1 MTLSIVIPAFN
12 EAAGIRAVVG
22 RICGDYPDAELL
34 VVDDG
39 STDGTS
45 DQLHDLPVRVLRH
58 PHNIGNGASVKTG
71 IRKAHGDY
79 ILLLDAD
86 GQHRPEDV
94 GALLHEA
101 GFYDLVV
108 GARVKSSHQNAAR
121 ALGNGAL
128 EAMASYL
135 SGTPIPDL
143 TSGFR
148 VFRREYILEFVHLL
162 PNRYSYPTTSTLAFL
177 KAGYA
182 VKFVPIEARKR
193 QGGASGQ
200 KLLRNGIVF
209 VTIIL
214 RMVTL
219 FSPLKIFA
227 PIAAVLFTLGATY
240 GIWTAFTQHHI
251 TNSTGARL
259 PDERSDL
266 SAGAD
271 LRADRRPALRAR
283 GTRPRIPAPSAGG
296 AAMSGRGGGNA
307 KAQRRKDAKGIGETN
322 LSSLVL
328 PPLRLCAFASLRP
341 RSGMKRAL
349 RRWLPRVVG
358 IALSVAAVAKVGQ
371 KAVWGT
377 LAHANGWLVLL
388 AAVAVFPL
396 LAPKARRWQGVLA
409 DFGIALPWR
418 DAFRFYAIGLWAAIA
433 TPGQVGDG
441 LKAWYVRGRGGHLA
455 PALASVVVDRLF
467 DLLLLLLA
475 AAFGIVVYGGGTA
488 AVAVPLLT
496 LAVVAGIAVAAM
508 PRLRSRLARLLPG
521 SVRVRK
527 SRGIAGRSPCATRT

>member
-1 MTLSIVIPAFN
+1 MGRETAQVETGTRVGAAAFLPPGVTLSIVIPAFN

-58 PHNIGNGASVKTG
+58 PHNLGNGASVKTG

-128 EAMASYL
+128 EALASYL
-135 SGTPIPDL
+135 SGTHIPDL

-200 KLLRNGIVF
+200 KLLRNGVVF
-209 VTIIL
+209 ITIIL

-240 GIWTAFTQHHI
+240 GIWTAITQHHI
-251 TNSTGARL
+251 TNSTVLACLTSIVIFLQGLISEQIAALRFERV
-259 PDERSDL
+259 ERSHEY
-266 SAGAD
+266 
-271 LRADRRPALRAR
+271 PH
-283 GTRPRIPAPSAGG
+283 
-296 AAMSGRGGGNA
+296 
-307 KAQRRKDAKGIGETN
+307 
-322 LSSLVL
+322 L
-328 PPLRLCAFASLRP
+328 PP
-341 RSGMKRAL
+341 
-349 RRWLPRVVG
+349 
-358 IALSVAAVAKVGQ
+358 
-371 KAVWGT
+371 
-377 LAHANGWLVLL
+377 
-388 AAVAVFPL
+388 
-396 LAPKARRWQGVLA
+396 
-409 DFGIALPWR
+409 
-418 DAFRFYAIGLWAAIA
+418 
-433 TPGQVGDG
+433 
-441 LKAWYVRGRGGHLA
+441 
-455 PALASVVVDRLF
+455 
-467 DLLLLLLA
+467 
-475 AAFGIVVYGGGTA
+475 TA
-488 AVAVPLLT
+488 E
-496 LAVVAGIAVAAM
+496 GE
-508 PRLRSRLARLLPG
+508 R
-521 SVRVRK
+521 
-527 SRGIAGRSPCATRT
+527 